1 MYINNVI
8 FLQFKKHQLRDVRS
22 KVERTKATFNHLT
35 TEEIFTALKNFDY
48 NEDEVLLYLTK
59 NEFIT
64 QIRNQI
70 AQSSHNHSEPE
81 DEFISDNKKEKDQ
94 IIVKDY
100 NKAMT
105 GNLNGNEIEKNSDLS
120 SNLSSSEDEE
130 NENTEIYKRK
140 YQTNH
145 QSSQIKPAIYNKKVS
160 RLKLD
165 DALANAADMDG
176 WSDARMKAYQA
187 MKKNPNAYYYRF
199 NAPGETQRNGTWLK
213 EEDELFMKRLEEVG
227 ADGQWG
233 IFSIAIPGRVGYQ
246 VHVHT
251 INN

>member
-1 MYINNVI
+1 M
-8 FLQFKKHQLRDVRS
+8 
-22 KVERTKATFNHLT
+22 
-35 TEEIFTALKNFDY
+35 
-48 NEDEVLLYLTK
+48 
-59 NEFIT
+59 
-64 QIRNQI
+64 
-70 AQSSHNHSEPE
+70 
-81 DEFISDNKKEKDQ
+81 
-94 IIVKDY
+94 IVKD
-100 NKAMT
+100 NSKSMA
-105 GNLNGNEIEKNSDLS
+105 GNVNTNFIEKNSDIS
-120 SNLSSSEDEE
+120 SNLSSNEDEE
-130 NENTEIYKRK
+130 IENTEIYKRK

-145 QSSQIKPAIYNKKVS
+145 QFLQTKPAISNKKVS

-199 NAPGETQRNGTWLK
+199 NAPGETQRNGTWSK
-213 EEDELFMKRLEEVG
+213 EEDELFFKRLEEVG

-246 VHVHT
+246 VRVHN